1 MQVISRSR
9 NECLPISYEWVYDE

>member
-9 NECLPISYEWVYDE
+9 NECLPISLG